1 MSVSYISI
9 KNLQKTGSL
18 FGFDCIFVEM
28 FHSLLSFDYQTFFN
42 SPTDLKV
49 GATDLKT
56 GQAVFFDKSQ
66 LDVKK
71 SLAKIRFYCT

>member
-56 GQAVFFDKSQ
+56 GQAVF
-66 LDVKK
+66 
-71 SLAKIRFYCT
+71 